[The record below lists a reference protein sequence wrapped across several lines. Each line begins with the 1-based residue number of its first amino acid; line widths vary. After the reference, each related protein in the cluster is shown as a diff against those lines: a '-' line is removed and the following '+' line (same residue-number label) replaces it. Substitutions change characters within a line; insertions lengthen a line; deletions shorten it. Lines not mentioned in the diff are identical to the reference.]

1 MATDLMA
8 TSTTALILFH
18 SILLTCS
25 LHSCFVENAPRFA
38 RRSGCLLDT
47 AIVTEPLKSNAV
59 LWKTLEELDLSRN
72 PFEEGAANNI
82 GGFLRKSEKVSER
95 SERALMKT
103 SQQAKRAASEAK
115 RSEQQAKRSEQQA
128 KRSEQQANSK
138 RTASE
143 RQANGKRTAS
153 EQQANSKRT
162 ASEQQAKRTAS
173 EANSKRT
180 ESKAS

>member
-128 KRSEQQANSK
+128 NSK